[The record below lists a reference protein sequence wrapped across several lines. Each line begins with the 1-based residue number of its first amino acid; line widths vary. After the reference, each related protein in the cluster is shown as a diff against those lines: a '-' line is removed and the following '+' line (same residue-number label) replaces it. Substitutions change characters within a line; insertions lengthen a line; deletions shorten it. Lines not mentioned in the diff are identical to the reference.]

1 MSSRVASGQVGA
13 TTIWKEEREEQIE
26 SGLDNRVKWE
36 NEEEK
41 EKSRSRPF
49 LIKNEISPPKYRV
62 PSGGRNEPSVRPS
75 FLSIPLENISQI
87 R

>member
-41 EKSRSRPF
+41 SVPF
-49 LIKNEISPPKYRV
+49 SY
-62 PSGGRNEPSVRPS
+62 
-75 FLSIPLENISQI
+75 
-87 R
+87 